1 MSRYDI
7 ENKLQELQSQGQNLI
22 PREPS
27 LQPEINDT
35 RAWLAA
41 VNDTLR
47 YLLPSDSSLFK
58 EFETINSR
66 FSDPDSWPEG
76 SLSEVVSQVNRILKY
91 VEPSLQL
98 QRLQEQRIR
107 FSDEEKNRLEQQLEN
122 KVSAS
127 IVDKYFK
134 SWKIWIPSFILV
146 AAAAFAI
153 LSLFKI
159 HNYSV
164 NIQEIHEK
172 EIEKAMDKIEATEK
186 NIIETLDNRDKTI
199 KTKLDGQIIIIKALE
214 EQLKTIQT
222 NLGDKRKRI
231 KTEVG
236 NLIKKPQEEKAPK
249 ATEDLNK
256 LRKNLSDAKEKLGS
270 ISEKI
275 ENYEKIIPILKDT
288 VEAVKIISPGILE
301 SAAVILKWS
310 VAIIIFI
317 VAASGLAIILSII
330 ALWNSLKRKRDI
342 LENP

>member
-107 FSDEEKNRLEQQLEN
+107 FSDEDKNRLEQQLEN

-288 VEAVKIISPGILE
+288 VEAVKLNSPGILE

>member
-288 VEAVKIISPGILE
+288 VEAVKLNSPGILE

>member
-222 NLGDKRKRI
+222 NLGDERKRI

-256 LRKNLSDAKEKLGS
+256 LRKNLSDVKEKLGS

-288 VEAVKIISPGILE
+288 VEAVKLNSPGILE